1 MKLPISPEKVAQVIL
16 LAREASRAA
25 EAELR
30 EFIAM
35 LDEDEQA
42 ALVAVM
48 WIGRGTFDA
57 EDLEEALDTAF
68 AEATTPTADYLTGSP
83 HLPEHLENGLDALGI
98 DLTDLEDYLM
108 GGH

>member
-68 AEATTPTADYLTGSP
+68 AEATTPNS
-83 HLPEHLENGLDALGI
+83 GLSHRLAASSRASRERSRRLGHRR
-98 DLTDLEDYLM
+98 DRPRR
-108 GGH
+108 